1 MWSKTPDILARN
13 TGQGSWE
20 GYSWRDHL
28 NSTAVNYHATRGFFF
43 THVQCLVLFPYYT
56 NSCSDHILAC
66 LIWYAVRLTQFA
78 FHILLQRFCKSLYL
92 CYDTAQARPQRWSS
106 SV

>member
-28 NSTAVNYHATRGFFF
+28 NSTAVNYHATRGVFF
-43 THVQCLVLFPYYT
+43 HSRAMSRLVP
-56 NSCSDHILAC
+56 IL
-66 LIWYAVRLTQFA
+66 Y
-78 FHILLQRFCKSLYL
+78 
-92 CYDTAQARPQRWSS
+92 
-106 SV
+106 